1 MSIFIF
7 KKHAFAD
14 RVLTLMLDYRKQSTE
29 MQKFSQTLQYLVGT
43 YSVDIIAGNLSYDI
57 LKVSENRLL
66 DTFRDHVQKI
76 NLLVILIH

>member
-14 RVLTLMLDYRKQSTE
+14 RVFTLMLDYGKQSTE

-66 DTFRDHVQKI
+66 DIFRDHVQKI